1 MSQNSVNQL
10 SWKAIAQAVR
20 ERIESD
26 VRTRLLPKITAGRNT
41 VGDAVVAIGQK
52 LQAPK
57 R

>member
-1 MSQNSVNQL
+1 MSQNSVNQM
-10 SWKAIAQAVR
+10 SWKAIAQTVR

-26 VRTRLLPKITAGRNT
+26 VRTRLLPAIATGRNAVGEAIVT
-41 VGDAVVAIGQK
+41 VGQK

>member
-1 MSQNSVNQL
+1 MSQNSVNQM

-26 VRTRLLPKITAGRNT
+26 VRTRLLPKIATGRNT
-41 VGDAVVAIGQK
+41 VGNAVVALGQK

>member
-1 MSQNSVNQL
+1 MSQNSVSQMSWTQL
-10 SWKAIAQAVR
+10 AQAVR

-26 VRTRLLPKITAGRNT
+26 VRTQLLPRITTGRNA
-41 VGDAVVAIGQK
+41 VGDAIVALGQK